1 MNTLK
6 KLCTFA
12 VLATSIVNIAFGTIA
27 YPYKVDLKQADG
39 TMVTVT
45 IIGDEFVKLYRTLD
59 GYTVMFN
66 DDGHLVYAQQDN
78 RGRLV
83 PTKTLAHN
91 FADRRA
97 AEKGVLGAIPKRLA
111 MPKVQLDSIRNNSAM
126 QLRKMAAKGSG
137 IVPQKVSPMLKS
149 ASAVTGERRTLVI
162 QMEFPDKK
170 FTKSRDD
177 FDRLMN
183 EKGFSD
189 NGARGSVR
197 DYFAETSLSQLDVV
211 SEVAGPYMA
220 DHNMSYYGASSL
232 GHDRYPMG
240 LIIEAVHK
248 AESDVDFTQFDN
260 DKDGVVDGVHI
271 IYAGYGEESGGGSNA
286 IWAHSSSISESVDGV
301 VVRKYSCSPEL
312 RGNNGQSMTHI
323 GVICHEL
330 GHVFGCMDYYDTDYD
345 TGGQYMGTGMWDI
358 MGSGNWNGYGSTPA
372 HFNPDVRSRVF
383 GWTNVQTLDGSQD
396 KIDMDAESIYRINTG
411 TDNEYFLL
419 ENRRQSGFDVGIPGH
434 GLMIYHATMDGSGS
448 LLGEATNKINSTHR
462 QNFYPVAAGNSGYY
476 LPEVLAE
483 SYGSINSASCPF
495 PGAGYNNSFSDGTM
509 PAAVSWD
516 GTSAEY
522 GIDNI
527 RENGDMVMFDVL
539 TDANEA
545 KGFRCTSVSDNEI
558 SLQWTLE
565 TGCEYL
571 LLGDLRPIQA
581 RPENREYKVG
591 ETIGN
596 SCTVLLAGAYDRFKH
611 DDLQNGTDYYY
622 RLYKREG
629 QGEWSLGKNVKQR
642 TRKIDPSR
650 YPIYEDFSAEVWRQ
664 VTSGTK
670 EYKWTLDTSHS
681 DADGGKGLAYWY
693 VRGGMNHESGFALMS
708 SMMQSPEF
716 SLDSAECAALSFD
729 YTMGD
734 YQELQVYVRREGKS
748 EWEILST
755 YTGRTDGWV
764 SQLIELKDF
773 GDVVQLAFLA
783 IHDVKYGHTLGR
795 EQAYIGLDNV
805 GLETNYALKVKTE
818 KPVYV
823 GNSSVEIPITI
834 LKGVQDVE
842 EYGVVISDGNAKEVI
857 LSNEE
862 ESMTVEGLTPNTSYA
877 YRGYAK
883 APAGVFYGREE
894 QFKTIT
900 LKGEG
905 TKESPFLISDENDL
919 VALSNEVDAGNT
931 FKGCHILLSNDL
943 CLTNAFPPI
952 GIADYDGTPMKVFE
966 GVFDGN
972 GKSITELRIQQ
983 WEVID
988 PNCGAYIYGGGL
1000 FGCIGRNG
1008 VVKNLTVE
1016 CSGFDVHTVTGG
1028 YIGFVVATNHGL
1040 VTNCRT
1046 SVSDTFNSNCDL
1058 GSQNSYIRHWGGIA
1072 GRNYGNIVS
1081 CEFRG
1086 MVKLYS
1092 PESGGIAGCNCGLI
1106 KGCINYG
1113 DFYVTG
1119 GGTIGGI
1126 SGETLQGATHP
1137 FHDDRTYIASIEDC
1151 INYGTICA
1159 NGEYFTT
1166 SGIAGNGYG
1175 TVLRCSN
1182 YGNITV
1188 TANNGKSFVAGVA
1201 AGEDTY
1207 TDKYTIKDCYNG
1219 GEVLV
1224 NFSANGSYPAVTVG
1238 GIAASSFWHVEDCI
1252 NNANVTLNNTSAF
1265 GNQAVAAYIRPV
1277 YGTMKSAICNNCFYV
1292 EYGSEHSSETGQKI
1306 DVSDFDD
1313 VVERFNHGRERT
1325 WSINSSL
1332 PQPIPEENP
1341 ITIGSQYFISADGF
1355 TIPIINTDKDYTSL
1369 QIEIR
1374 DNDGMIV
1381 KTENIPDFD
1390 TYAVYRMTGLKP
1402 ASQYTLHATNGKS
1415 SACKEVATGFEGVGT
1430 QQFPHIVNKTEQLR
1444 ALALLANNGEPYK
1457 YHHFYQECDLDLACD
1472 SLYPWVPIGAYGLG
1486 FRGVYDGKNH
1496 KLTNLYVDDHYQY
1509 AGFIGILSTDGKIA
1523 NVSFLG
1529 ENEVNAPHSIYSGGI
1544 VGYQSYAFTE
1554 LSKCFFHGKVS
1565 GGYAVGGLF
1574 GFVKSPIYDC
1584 GAVVQLSGG
1593 EKRGGIAGIADNNSS
1608 DGIERCY
1615 SVAIPTDGKP
1625 VAGIAN
1631 PEDGRTLSFPW
1642 QSVDSYY
1649 QSGDLVTNEILN
1661 HMYPKKEEE
1670 MKSLDFVKLLGS
1682 KWCADS
1688 QDNPINEGY
1697 PVYKYDTGHEVFTR
1711 NYEIMEDDRVMLYGT
1726 YFGTGEKIK
1735 SKGIEYRLS
1744 YDSSSPYISIEDTSG
1759 LITGI
1764 AVSLNVL
1771 KDVYYLYRAYVE
1783 LDNSDARI
1791 YGEEKTLYVPQ
1802 EDMDAIKETFSDGH
1816 SETNDVY
1823 TISGMRIGPGHDT
1836 GSLKPGIYIVNR
1848 RKVVIR

>member
-1 MNTLK
+1 MKTLK

-12 VLATSIVNIAFGTIA
+12 VLVTSIVNMAFGTIA

-126 QLRKMAAKGSG
+126 QLRKMDANGSG
-137 IVPQKVSPMLKS
+137 IVPQKVLPMLKS

-162 QMEFPDKK
+162 LMEFPDKK

-177 FDRLMN
+177 FNRLMN

-383 GWTNVQTLDGSQD
+383 GWTNVQALDGSQD

-434 GLMIYHATMDGSGS
+434 GLMIYHATMDGNGS

-527 RENGDMVMFDVL
+527 RENEDMVMFDVL

-629 QGEWSLGKNVKQR
+629 QGEWSLGKNMKLR

-650 YPIYEDFSAEVWRQ
+650 YPIYEDFSAEVWKQ
-664 VTSGTK
+664 TTSGTK
-670 EYKWTLDTSHS
+670 EYKWKLDTLYP
-681 DADGGKGLAYWY
+681 DADGGRGLAYWY
-693 VRGGMNHESGFALMS
+693 VSGGMNHESGFALMS

-716 SLDSAECAALSFD
+716 CLDSAECAAVSFD

-748 EWEILST
+748 EWEILSS
-755 YTGRTDGWV
+755 YTGRTDGWI

-773 GDVVQLAFLA
+773 GDVVQLGFLA
-783 IHDVKYGHTLGR
+783 VHDVKYGRTLAF

-805 GLETNYALKVKTE
+805 GIETNYVLKVKTE

-842 EYGVVISDGNAKEVI
+842 EYGIALSDGNSEEII
-857 LSNEE
+857 L
-862 ESMTVEGLTPNTSYA
+862 TDGEGTMVVDGLASNTSYT
-877 YRGYAK
+877 YRGYVK

-983 WEVID
+983 WKVID

-1046 SVSDTFNSNCDL
+1046 SVSDTFNSNCKL
-1058 GSQNSYIRHWGGIA
+1058 GSQNSYICHWGGIA

-1086 MVKLYS
+1086 MVKLYH

-1113 DFYVTG
+1113 DFYVTRE
-1119 GGTIGGI
+1119 GTIGGI
-1126 SGETLQGATHP
+1126 AGETLQGTIHP

-1151 INYGTICA
+1151 INYGTISA
-1159 NGEYFTT
+1159 NGEYFTA

-1188 TANNGKSFVAGVA
+1188 TAKNGKSFVAGVA

-1238 GIAASSFWHVEDCI
+1238 GIAASSYWYIENCI
-1252 NNANVTLNNTSAF
+1252 NNANVTLNNTSSYD
-1265 GNQAVAAYIRPV
+1265 NQAVAAYIRPV
-1277 YGTMKSAICNNCFYV
+1277 YGTMKSAMCNNCFYV

-1306 DVSDFDD
+1306 AVSDFDE

-1325 WSINSSL
+1325 WTINSSL
-1332 PQPIPEENP
+1332 PQPILEKNP
-1341 ITIGSQYFISADGF
+1341 ITIGRQYFISADGF

-1374 DNDGMIV
+1374 DNDGMIF

-1390 TYAVYRMTGLKP
+1390 TYAVYRITGLKP

-1415 SACKEVATGFEGVGT
+1415 SAFKDVATGFEGVGT

-1444 ALALLANNGEPYK
+1444 ALALLVNNGESYT

-1472 SLYPWVPIGAYGLG
+1472 SLHPWVPIGAYGLG

-1509 AGFIGILSTDGKIA
+1509 AGFIGILSTDGEIA
-1523 NVSFLG
+1523 SVSFLG

-1544 VGYQSYAFTE
+1544 AGWQMYAFTE
-1554 LSKCFFHGKVS
+1554 LSKCIFHGKVS

-1631 PEDGRTLSFPW
+1631 PKDGWTLSFPL
-1642 QSVDSYY
+1642 QSAKSYY
-1649 QSGDLVTNEILN
+1649 QSGDLVTNEIEN
-1661 HMYPKKEEE
+1661 HMYPKTEEE
-1670 MKSLDFVKLLGS
+1670 MKSQDFVKLLGS
-1682 KWCADS
+1682 QWCADS

-1697 PVYKYDTGHEVFTR
+1697 PVYKYDTGYEVFTR

-1744 YDSSSPYISIEDTSG
+1744 YDSSSPYISIEDTTE

-1764 AVSLNVL
+1764 AVSLSVL
-1771 KDVYYLYRAYVE
+1771 KNVYYLYRAYVE
-1783 LDNSDARI
+1783 LADSDTRF

-1802 EDMDAIKETFSDGH
+1802 EDMDAIKETFGDGH